1 MYFFFYIHV
10 LIFILFLQLN
20 QGTPIPIHQRPE
32 VLVKLTKMRCSLQM
46 IVIPYGNILHGSHVM
61 DLIPEQDLIPIRDNE
76 IAFLRSVGK
85 CSGPQP
91 TAHSFAFSQ
100 YTEQSRCKQKI

>member
-1 MYFFFYIHV
+1 MYFFFYINA

-76 IAFLRSVGK
+76 IAFFRQCGQV
-85 CSGPQP
+85 QWP
-91 TAHSFAFSQ
+91 TTHSSFFCLLSI
-100 YTEQSRCKQKI
+100 Y